1 MHRGDILR
9 FIVDP
14 DTAGRMDR
22 VVVFSDGRIVEKKL
36 ESGGVSYTV
45 VKI

>member
-1 MHRGDILR
+1 MR

-22 VVVFSDGRIVEKKL
+22 VIVLNDGRIAEKKV

-45 VKI
+45 VKT

>member
-22 VVVFSDGRIVEKKL
+22 VVVLSDGRIVEKKS

-45 VKI
+45 VKT